1 MYRLA
6 LLLLIGAACVAH
18 ADHHVGHCCSAGDR
32 HVVQEQWY
40 GLFKNQDAKFRAG
53 VARLLLQRVLQDHPD
68 AKALFA
74 NVDVDHPTG
83 GVFTAHAMRIFNAL
97 DMAINLLDDEDALNA
112 ALDHLADQHE
122 ARPGVKREYFTSF
135 GQAMHRGLPKV
146 LDHYDYMAWRQCGFY
161 ILNKIA
167 SKLHA

>member
-6 LLLLIGAACVAH
+6 LLMLIGALAVVH
-18 ADHHVGHCCSAGDR
+18 ADHCCSAGDR
-32 HVVQEQWY
+32 HVVQKQWSE
-40 GLFKNQDAKFRAG
+40 LFENQDAKFRAG
-53 VARLLLQRVLQDHPD
+53 VARLLLLRVIQDYPD

-83 GVFTAHAMRIFNAL
+83 GAFTAHSMRIFNAF
-97 DMAINLLDDEDALNA
+97 DMTINLLDDEDSLNE

-122 ARPGVKREYFTSF
+122 GRAGVKRDYFKSF
-135 GQAMHRGLPKV
+135 GQAVHRGLPKI
-146 LDHYDYMAWRQCGFY
+146 LDNYDYMAWKQCAGY
-161 ILNKIA
+161 ILEVIA